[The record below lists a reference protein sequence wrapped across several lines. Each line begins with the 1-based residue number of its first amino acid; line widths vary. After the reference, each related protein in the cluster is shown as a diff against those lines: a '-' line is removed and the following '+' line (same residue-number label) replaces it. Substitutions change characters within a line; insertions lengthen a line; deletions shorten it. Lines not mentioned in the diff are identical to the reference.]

1 MKTRIKQFII
11 ALAIFGGA
19 VSVPLATQP
28 VAAIDVFSSAC
39 SSTSSSSG
47 GASSSGSSS
56 GSSEVC
62 GAAKTD
68 DATKI
73 VRSVINTVL
82 YVLAFIA
89 VIMIII
95 GGIRYTTSNGDSG
108 SIKSAKDTIMY
119 AVIGLVVAIM
129 AFAIVNFVI
138 TNVK

>member
-1 MKTRIKQFII
+1 MKTRIKQFIT
-11 ALAIFGGA
+11 AFAIVGGI
-19 VSVPLATQP
+19 VSVPMAAQP
-28 VAAIDVFSSAC
+28 AAAIDVFSNAC
-39 SSTSSSSG
+39 GSTGTSGTSSNSG
-47 GASSSGSSS
+47 G

-108 SIKSAKDTIMY
+108 SIKSAKDTILY

-138 TNVK
+138 SNIK